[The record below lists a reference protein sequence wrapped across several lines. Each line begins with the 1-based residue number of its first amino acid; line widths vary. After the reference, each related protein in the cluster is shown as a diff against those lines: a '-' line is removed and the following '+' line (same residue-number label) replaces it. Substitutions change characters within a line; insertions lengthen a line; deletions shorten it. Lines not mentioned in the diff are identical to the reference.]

1 VAWASHEER
10 VAGHALFAHG
20 RQPPFPVW
28 DSPHTRGK
36 KATVTSKTCAGW
48 EHDPQELIQMD
59 AAASHRGSGPAAAGN
74 AKPDGFGRQE
84 MTINAD
90 LSRLAEVRRFTDR
103 ACRAYG
109 FPPEVCYQVRLAM
122 SEAVANAIEHGSTTP
137 DDPIRLQV
145 VYEGDA
151 LAFYVSDGGTFIEP
165 SMVYDHDLLDERGR
179 GLGFIELLMDDVA

>member
-1 VAWASHEER
+1 
-10 VAGHALFAHG
+10 
-20 RQPPFPVW
+20 
-28 DSPHTRGK
+28 
-36 KATVTSKTCAGW
+36 
-48 EHDPQELIQMD
+48 MD
-59 AAASHRGSGPAAAGN
+59 AAASHIARHQ
-74 AKPDGFGRQE
+74 GFGRQE
-84 MTINAD
+84 MTIKAD
-90 LSRLAEVRRFTDR
+90 LGRLAEVRRFADR

-109 FPPEVCYQVRLAM
+109 FPPDTCYQVRLAM

-179 GLGFIELLMDDVA
+179 GLGFIELLMDDVSIHPSPEGTVIRFAKRLGN